1 MVDKKISE
9 LNELTSPLLADLLA
23 VVNSGATKN
32 IGPANFLKILNLLTE
47 KNPAIDADE
56 VFLWD
61 SVASDVKK
69 GQIDNLG
76 IGGSGGLVQWD
87 AVIGTSNDTYGV
99 ATWADIPQMS
109 ITLITDASPVE
120 INFVGAFGNSSD
132 NGIGQYRLVMDGSP
146 IGDVMTAR
154 VPARTVGNVV
164 SLSWILDVSA
174 DEHTFNAQWYSLG
187 VGIIQGDASGQ
198 EGRTLTVKEFL
209 EV

>member
-1 MVDKKISE
+1 
-9 LNELTSPLLADLLA
+9 
-23 VVNSGATKN
+23 
-32 IGPANFLKILNLLTE
+32 
-47 KNPAIDADE
+47 
-56 VFLWD
+56 
-61 SVASDVKK
+61 
-69 GQIDNLG
+69 
-76 IGGSGGLVQWD
+76 
-87 AVIGTSNDTYGV
+87 
-99 ATWADIPQMS
+99 
-109 ITLITDASPVE
+109 
-120 INFVGAFGNSSD
+120 
-132 NGIGQYRLVMDGSP
+132 MDGSP

>member
-120 INFVGAFGNSSD
+120 INFVGAFGNANA
-132 NGIGQYRLVMDGSP
+132 NGIGWFRLTVDGTP
-146 IGDVMTAR
+146 IGDAIVAR
-154 VPARTVGNVV
+154 CKTPSSAGNVV
-164 SLSWILDVSA
+164 SLSFTLDVSEA
-174 DEHTFNAQWYSLG
+174 SHDFKVQWYAQIG
-187 VGIIQGDASGQ
+187 TIQGDASGND
-198 EGRTLTVKEFL
+198 GRTLTVKEFL

>member
-9 LNELTSPLLADLLA
+9 LNELASATLTDLLA
-23 VVNSGATKN
+23 VVNSSETKK
-32 IGPANFLKILNLLTE
+32 ITPENFLKVLNLLTE
-47 KNPAIDADE
+47 KNPAIGADE
-56 VFLWD
+56 LFLWD

-69 GQIDNLG
+69 VQIDNLG
-76 IGGSGGLVQWD
+76 IGGGGGLVQWD
-87 AVIGTSNDTYGV
+87 TIVSTSNDTYGV
-99 ATWADIPQMS
+99 AAWVNIPETT
-109 ITLITDASPVE
+109 ITMTTGASPVE